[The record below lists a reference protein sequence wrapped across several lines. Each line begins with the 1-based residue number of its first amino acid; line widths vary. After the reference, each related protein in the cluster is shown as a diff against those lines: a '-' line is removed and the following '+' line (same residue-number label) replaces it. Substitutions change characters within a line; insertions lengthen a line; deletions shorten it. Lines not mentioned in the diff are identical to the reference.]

1 MIDDGL
7 QSVNLANVADDGAG
21 TYSGG
26 MQRRLSCAIAALG
39 DPAVVFM
46 DEPTT
51 GMDPMN
57 RKHLWDMIEDL
68 KKDRVVILT
77 THSMEEAEHLGDR
90 IGIMSG
96 GEVTALGTS
105 LFLKSHVGGDYEL
118 RVIALDRE
126 RMEQKLKSFVP
137 EAILID
143 NSAGALKYSVGKEYL
158 KKLPPL
164 FRWLESE
171 GKEVVKEWGLQQT
184 TLEEVFIRLARK
196 ADGKSLKETAAAR
209 RTHSGLLQAGE
220 TTKASKSSISDISIE
235 VNSEKN
241 GKKRGSLPEHKVSS
255 DHHMEMNSVRSFELC
270 YQRQRIEIRGT
281 HAMCFSPRF
290 LLCHP
295 STSLTESSS
304 TCCETIQQ
312 QTKDHHRAQFSALA
326 NKQTTTYRRW
336 FTTTL
341 CNLLVPTGLVG
352 LLFLIQL
359 ATNGLQP
366 EAQLAKAQKQCES
379 CKYARKA
386 LCQNFTIYSAEDMY
400 DKFGTYNQ
408 GDSCVVHYNSA
419 GGQQGDDYCYS
430 GTPFCGC
437 HFDATSLAKKAQNVL
452 NPSKC
457 YPFQ

>member
-7 QSVNLANVADDGAG
+7 QSVNLANVANDGAG

-143 NSAGALKYSVGKEYL
+143 NSAGALKYSVGKEHL

-196 ADGKSLKETAAAR
+196 ADGKSLKEMAAAR
-209 RTHSGLLQAGE
+209 RAHSGHLEAGE
-220 TTKASKSSISDISIE
+220 TTKASKSSISDVSIE
-235 VNSEKN
+235 VDSEKS

-255 DHHMEMNSVRSFELC
+255 DHHMEMNSVRGFELC
-270 YQRQRIEIRGT
+270 Y
-281 HAMCFSPRF
+281 
-290 LLCHP
+290 
-295 STSLTESSS
+295 
-304 TCCETIQQ
+304 
-312 QTKDHHRAQFSALA
+312 
-326 NKQTTTYRRW
+326 
-336 FTTTL
+336 
-341 CNLLVPTGLVG
+341 
-352 LLFLIQL
+352 
-359 ATNGLQP
+359 
-366 EAQLAKAQKQCES
+366 
-379 CKYARKA
+379 
-386 LCQNFTIYSAEDMY
+386 
-400 DKFGTYNQ
+400 
-408 GDSCVVHYNSA
+408 
-419 GGQQGDDYCYS
+419 
-430 GTPFCGC
+430 
-437 HFDATSLAKKAQNVL
+437 
-452 NPSKC
+452 
-457 YPFQ
+457 